1 MQTKRER
8 MKKIIPYTLI
18 IIAMIMITSACSEAQ
33 NKRISEHETM
43 NMGNN
48 SISSPAIDLK
58 TDMRQLWEEHVTWTR
73 NVIICLVD
81 DVPGTDQAIARLLK
95 NQDDIG
101 NAIKPYYG
109 AAAGKQLSVLLYPHI
124 NISAE
129 VIKAMKSGN
138 TAALEDANKRWYAN
152 ADEIST
158 FLCKLNPSWKLA
170 DMKRMMKIHLELTT
184 EEVHA
189 RIKKDYS
196 ADVKAHDAVH
206 FEILQM
212 ADMLSEG
219 IVMQFPEKF
228 EIKCITEMSK

>member
-1 MQTKRER
+1 M
-8 MKKIIPYTLI
+8 II
-18 IIAMIMITSACSEAQ
+18 ITSACSEEQ
-33 NKRISEHETM
+33 NYRIVESEKM
-43 NMGNN
+43 NIGNISIN
-48 SISSPAIDLK
+48 SSAINLK

-81 DVPGTDQAIARLLK
+81 DAPGTEQAIERLLK

-101 NAIKPYYG
+101 NAIKPYFG
-109 AAAGKQLSVLLYPHI
+109 AASGKQLSVLLYPHI

-129 VIKAMKSGN
+129 VIKAMKSKN
-138 TAALEDANKRWYAN
+138 TAALDDANKRWYSN
-152 ADEIST
+152 ADEISI
-158 FLCKLNPSWKLA
+158 FLCKINPSWKVD

-189 RIKKDYS
+189 RIMKDYK

-212 ADMLSEG
+212 ADMISEG
-219 IVMQFPEKF
+219 IIMQFPEKF
-228 EIKCITEMSK
+228 DTICTSKISQ